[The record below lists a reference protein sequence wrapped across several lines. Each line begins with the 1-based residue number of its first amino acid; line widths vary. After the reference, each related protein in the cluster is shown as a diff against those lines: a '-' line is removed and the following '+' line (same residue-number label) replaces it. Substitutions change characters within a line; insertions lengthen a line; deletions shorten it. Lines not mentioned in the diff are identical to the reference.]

1 MLSCSPS
8 LNYLKLQAVEGNKK
22 FNSNSFVFLLNMVVG
37 IDLIGRYLRWTV
49 LGGMVPYYNKVFA
62 L

>member
-1 MLSCSPS
+1 
-8 LNYLKLQAVEGNKK
+8 
-22 FNSNSFVFLLNMVVG
+22 MVVG